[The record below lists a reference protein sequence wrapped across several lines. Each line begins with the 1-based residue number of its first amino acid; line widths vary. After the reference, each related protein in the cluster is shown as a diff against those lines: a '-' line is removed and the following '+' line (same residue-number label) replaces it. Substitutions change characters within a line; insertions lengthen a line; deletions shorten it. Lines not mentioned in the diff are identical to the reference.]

1 MKKSIAIQALEAL
14 AIAEAKRK
22 YPGLPESHYTNT
34 NKYKVNSANSL
45 TKAVKDWINLN
56 NGFCERI
63 YTGGIKRTI
72 NGREMFTYSGCTKGS
87 ADLHSIIN
95 GRPVYIEI
103 KWGADRQSKNQK
115 NFQKKV
121 ESCGAVYLI
130 IRTFEEFY
138 NWYTAKIKAGNEPA
152 SKLM

>member
-14 AIAEAKRK
+14 AVAVAKRK

-63 YTGGIKRTI
+63 NTTGIQRTI
-72 NGREMFTYSGCTKGS
+72 NGRSMFTYSGCTKGS

-115 NFQKKV
+115 DFQSKV
-121 ESCGAVYLI
+121 EAAGALYLI
-130 IRTFEEFY
+130 VRTFEEFY
-138 NWYTAKIKAGNEPA
+138 DWYNLYIKENGRVQPAKY
-152 SKLM
+152 